1 MSLNVE
7 YLDVDHSL
15 QDGVSDEAIEAFLQ
29 EEVLPEINS
38 INEQEPSFYISVPN
52 QSRDGDFIKDAYFDC
67 GEAFDVFYEAPATID
82 DLKHYS
88 ISGDVIRWRA
98 ESENGTCNLTRYLV
112 WKVFCKFGVGETF
125 FSKVTNEDMCGVSMN
140 VSIVGRNGL
149 ETYI

>member
-1 MSLNVE
+1 MSLNIE

-15 QDGVSDEAIEAFLQ
+15 QDGVSDEVIEAFLQ

-38 INEQEPSFYISVPN
+38 INEQEPSFYTSVPN
-52 QSRDGDFIKDAYFDC
+52 QSREIMFVADAYFNCLD
-67 GEAFDVFYEAPATID
+67 AFDGFYESPATID

-88 ISGDVIRWRA
+88 ISGDAIRWRA
-98 ESENGTCNLTRYLV
+98 ESENGTCNLTRYLA

-140 VSIVGRNGL
+140 VSIVDRNGL
-149 ETYI
+149 EKYL